1 MELVKTECGRIEMSH
16 RGVEIVLGRLA
27 TDEAMRQRFR
37 SSPIDALRELTALGL
52 ELSTVELAALQSLDP
67 SAVHRFAQALDPRL
81 QRAMLV
87 AEKPAESR
95 DAE

>member
-1 MELVKTECGRIEMSH
+1 MSH

-27 TDEAMRQRFR
+27 TDEAMRQRFH
-37 SSPIDALRELTALGL
+37 SSPAQALRELIAMGL
-52 ELSTVELAALQSLDP
+52 ELSSVELAALQSLDP

-81 QRAMLV
+81 QKAVLV
-87 AEKPAESR
+87 AEAPPESR